1 MARGHT
7 THEADCNGTAR
18 RYSGALLLLATASL
32 LIACSG
38 GGGGGGEA
46 APGGGGGGGGVAA
59 PAIAEVSGSFNHKA
73 TVTITGSGFG
83 NKSQAA
89 PVVWDDASSGTLP
102 TDNRKWDGY
111 YPIYPVDSTTYHL
124 HYTTP
129 IRGIGLPHTHITRYL
144 AGAHG
149 EIGAAGWDVMFWKN
163 RTMGTYP
170 QYTYISW
177 YQRADDK
184 WVFGG
189 DNNYKM
195 YDFSTGG
202 QPYNATNWYT
212 AYEVPFMDSPAATAK
227 WVLNDDAQNTPAL
240 SLAWPDNNGHSYFWN
255 YGSNPFAGTWSK
267 IEMEI
272 KWTNQSNGYIK
283 QWDNGNLVVD
293 YSGATDNYGGTAR
306 SEAVGGYAR
315 MYGQPNN
322 WRYWAD
328 VYLDYSPA
336 RIVLANNAVL
346 SAATIREVQIPTS
359 WSAGSIGVSVNLG
372 KFSAGQPAFLF
383 VVDPTGVPNTAGFPV
398 IAGNSSGSQ
407 LPAPPNLRVQ

>member
-46 APGGGGGGGGVAA
+46 APGGGGGGGGGVAA

-89 PVVWDDASSGTLP
+89 PVVWDDASTGTLP
-102 TDNRKWDGY
+102 TDNRKWDGS
-111 YPIYPVDSTTYHL
+111 YPLYPVESTTYHVR
-124 HYTTP
+124 YTTP
-129 IRGIGLPHTHITRYL
+129 IRGIGLPHDHITRYL

-149 EIGAAGWDVMFWKN
+149 ETGPGGQDVMFWKN

-177 YQRADDK
+177 YQRADNL

-195 YDFSTGG
+195 YDFSTGTA
-202 QPYNATNWYT
+202 PYSGATNWYT
-212 AYEVPFMDSPAATAK
+212 AFEATDILPVLPK
-227 WVLNDDAQNTPAL
+227 WVVNDDCVSQACQ
-240 SLAWPDNNGHSYFWN
+240 SLAWPDNNGHTYFWD
-255 YGSNPFAGTWSK
+255 YGVTPFGALGGVWSK
-267 IEMEI
+267 VEMAI
-272 KWTNQSNGYIK
+272 KWTNQTDGYVK
-283 QWDNGNLVVD
+283 QWQDGVLVIN

-306 SEAVGGYAR
+306 SESVGGYAR
-315 MYGQPNN
+315 MYGQPDN

-328 VYLDYSPA
+328 VYLDYSLA
-336 RIVLANNAVL
+336 RVVLADNEDL
-346 SAATIREVQIPTS
+346 TRATIIEPQIPSS
-359 WSAGSIGVSVNLG
+359 WSTESISVSVNLG
-372 KFSAGQPAFLF
+372 KFTLGEDAYLF
-383 VVDPTGVPNTAGFPV
+383 VCDPTGVCNETGFRI
-398 IAGNSSGSQ
+398 IAGS
-407 LPAPPNLRVQ
+407 